1 VGTLAVIMTD
11 QPKLLIFEEHTFTVG
26 QETFIDSTADNN
38 NAVIFED
45 NEETGY
51 FYAVDRN
58 NDLNILDGLHI
69 YDVENVVD
77 KHLLSTVKIL
87 WTTDNTKAFLSINN
101 YYHAVFD
108 FKNKAGYCRNG
119 FPENTS
125 GWTRIQERKLTD
137 LLIDKLAEA

>member
-38 NAVIFED
+38 NAVIFE
-45 NEETGY
+45 
-51 FYAVDRN
+51 
-58 NDLNILDGLHI
+58 DGLHI